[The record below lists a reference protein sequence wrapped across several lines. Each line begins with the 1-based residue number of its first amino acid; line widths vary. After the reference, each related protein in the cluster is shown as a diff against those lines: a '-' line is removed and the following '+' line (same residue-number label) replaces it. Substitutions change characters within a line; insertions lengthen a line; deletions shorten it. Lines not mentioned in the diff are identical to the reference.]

1 MYSQDALEMYDYSAE
16 DFQRPR
22 VPPIQPRDP
31 SELVG
36 ADAEWVDKY
45 SGFFDG
51 ADDKE
56 SRMKKVQIPR
66 YSGPKNTRLEIIP
79 MTLTNLQTVDI
90 TGLPNHAQP
99 TCIYLRKIIDIRVH
113 QAPDDLLVDYF
124 SRPFIIQRQFES
136 ILWNCPQ
143 SAQTYELHPQIQCRL
158 APYLCDRQMIENCNQ
173 QKTTYLTQEKAGGNH
188 KETIVSVTVHEPLLG
203 FQQGYALLDAI
214 RPMNQGNK
222 IYPLA
227 IQDYQLTVKRY
238 GTEERVKRMFRDP
251 RFVTDY
257 EGNMAN
263 RQFGGIVMYPTNNFD
278 DANRANVMFELIES
292 ESELAI
298 FSDDSAIQDNKNVS
312 SIEMHAPFF
321 QVFKNKITFTPA
333 TLPNE
338 CKLLEF
344 YEWGAPT
351 VPAQGDS
358 VVKQSIILGTEGDTQ
373 PCRIACN
380 TSKGMPSFIMVYLE
394 MFGRNYWDP
403 GFQQSLESPVGTDLL
418 IGGHPSIYEIGIK
431 IFGQEFPI
439 TKVLDTQELDYLTK
453 KNSHPRC
460 DFYNN
465 MKYDPIVLLK
475 LEDLGLA
482 TELQGYPNSK
492 RLEMEVEIRQ
502 ILMPNNWGAQY
513 DRVANPD
520 LPNPEITANVVF
532 IYENH
537 VLEGSNGSC
546 NFVWKY

>member
-1 MYSQDALEMYDYSAE
+1 MYSQDALEMYDYQAE

-31 SELVG
+31 DELIG
-36 ADAEWVDKY
+36 ADAEWADKY

-51 ADDKE
+51 GDDKE
-56 SRMKKVQIPR
+56 SRMKQVRIPR
-66 YSGPKNTRLEIIP
+66 YSGPKNTRLEIVE
-79 MTLTNLQTVDI
+79 MADSNLQTVEI

-99 TCIYLRKIIDIRVH
+99 TCVYLRKVFDIRVH
-113 QAPDDLLVDYF
+113 SSIDDEVLNYF
-124 SRPFIIQRQFES
+124 SRPFLIQRQFES

-143 SAQTYELHPQIQCRL
+143 SAQTFELHPQIQCRL
-158 APYLCDRQMIENCNQ
+158 APYLCDRQIIENCNQ
-173 QKTTYLTQEKAGGNH
+173 QKTSVVTVEKNNGQTTENV
-188 KETIVSVTVHEPLLG
+188 ISVTVREPLLG

-227 IQDYQLTVKRY
+227 IQDYQLTFKRFVKKD
-238 GTEERVKRMFRDP
+238 RVKRVLRDV
-251 RFVTDY
+251 RFKTDY
-257 EGNMAN
+257 EGYGDV
-263 RQFGGIVMYPTNNFD
+263 RGEVVLYPTNVIA
-278 DANRANVMFELIES
+278 DADRANTMFNWLES
-292 ESELAI
+292 TTNIAI

-321 QVFKNKITFTPA
+321 QVFKSKITFTPA
-333 TLPNE
+333 SLPDE
-338 CKLLEF
+338 CRLLEY
-344 YEWGAPT
+344 YEHDAPT
-351 VPAQGDS
+351 MPQAGDPLVLS
-358 VVKQSIILGTEGDTQ
+358 PIVLGTDGDTTT
-373 PCRIACN
+373 CRIACN
-380 TSKGMPSFIMVYLE
+380 TSKGMPSYIVVYLE
-394 MFGRNYWDP
+394 KFDRDWWDP
-403 GFQQSLESPVGTDLL
+403 SYQQSWQSPVGTDLL
-418 IGGHPSIYEIGIK
+418 IGGHPSIFELGIK

-439 TKVLDTQELDYLTK
+439 TKVLDTNELDYITK

-465 MKYDPIVLLK
+465 MKFDPIVLLK

-502 ILMPNNWGAQY
+502 VMMPRNWGALY
-513 DRVANPD
+513 DRVD
-520 LPNPEITANVVF
+520 FGGLPNPEITANVVF